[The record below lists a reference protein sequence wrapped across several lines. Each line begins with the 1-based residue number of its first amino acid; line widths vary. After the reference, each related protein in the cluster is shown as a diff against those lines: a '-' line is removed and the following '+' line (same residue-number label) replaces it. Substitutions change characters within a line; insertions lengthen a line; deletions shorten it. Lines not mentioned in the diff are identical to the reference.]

1 MTQKLHIV
9 RVLALG
15 VVDIVGTGSVAADSQ
30 VGLSV

>member
-1 MTQKLHIV
+1 MAQKFHIV

-30 VGLSV
+30 IGLLV